1 MPNPLIRV
9 PIFPRVEEFVG
20 VWAMEP
26 TAFTTAL
33 ELIQR
38 MDLAAHMQTP
48 VPPLRASM
56 EKQVTNTGKAVAVIR
71 VLGTLMKQQTSMA
84 EGSSTIQL
92 RRELRLAAS
101 DPDVSAILLAIDS
114 PGGTVSGTDD
124 LAAEVRNARKSKP
137 VWAFI
142 EDFGA
147 SAAYWIASQC
157 EKVFAN
163 SDTALVGSIGT
174 LMTVYDFSG
183 AAEKEGIKTFVF
195 QTGSLKG
202 SGVPGSVITE
212 EQAAYFQGIVNSA
225 QVSFDAA
232 VRKGRGLSEK
242 QLGAI
247 RSGAVFSAGEAL
259 DRKLIDGIRTFEQTV
274 NELAKSAGHRPKA
287 ALPGGKPLEAKMNQ
301 TFAEW
306 LTAKGFGSHTLDDTQ
321 RAALEA
327 AYNAERGAAL
337 LASQSLPT
345 RNVDADIEADRL
357 RYAVEERRRDAIRAA
372 CEKYGNP
379 TMEVAGGE
387 RVTISSLA
395 IEKGWSIDKATL
407 EAIRYGRP
415 NVPNIITGAAH
426 PNATKPLVLEAALS
440 MSLGQKTLEKNFK
453 PEVLEAA
460 HKSYR
465 GGIGLQ
471 QLIMTAAVDNG
482 YAHSP
487 GEKIRM
493 GNLREVLGYAFPQR
507 HASGFSTT
515 SLSGILGNVAN
526 KEIREGYEEEDQSIF
541 QVVGIK
547 SSNNF
552 HAATS
557 YRLLDDMEYEEVGPG
572 GEIPHGKV
580 DQESYTRQV
589 KTFAKMF
596 ALTMQNIV
604 NDDMQAFADIRT
616 RIGKGSMKKLNKVG
630 WTAWLSNA
638 ATIWTTARTNYIT
651 GATTNL
657 GTDGVGLGL
666 GIKAFRQ
673 MKSPSADGSKR
684 VGGGAT
690 VGGSPSILLVPPE
703 IEGNADKLFMGEKLN
718 VGSGAGE
725 ENIYRNKYRPVVSSF
740 ISDTGIH
747 SSASTTAWWL
757 LRNPKDKAAV
767 VISFL
772 DGQQTPTVEESD
784 ADFNTLGIQFRGW
797 HCFGADPAEYLA
809 GVMSKGAA

>member
-9 PIFPRVEEFVG
+9 PFFPRVQEFVG

-38 MDLAAHMQTP
+38 MDLAAHMQAP
-48 VPPLRASM
+48 AAPLRAAM
-56 EKQVTNTGKAVAVIR
+56 EKQATGTGKTVAVIR

-92 RRELRLAAS
+92 RRELRLAAA
-101 DPDVSAILLAIDS
+101 DPDVAAIMLAIDS

-124 LAAEVRNARKSKP
+124 LAAEVRSARKSKP
-137 VWAFI
+137 VWAYI
-142 EDFGA
+142 EDLGA

-183 AAEKEGIKTFVF
+183 AAEKEGVKTFVF
-195 QTGSLKG
+195 QTGALKG
-202 SGVPGSVITE
+202 AGAPGSAITE

-225 QVSFDAA
+225 QESFDAA

-242 QLGAI
+242 QLAAI

-259 DRKLIDGIRTFEQTV
+259 DRKLIDGIRTFEQTF
-274 NELAKSAGHRPKA
+274 NDLAKSAGHRPKA
-287 ALPGGKPLEAKMNQ
+287 AIPGGKPLEAKMNQ

-306 LTAKGFGSHTLDDTQ
+306 LTAKGFDPSALNDSMRATLEV
-321 RAALEA
+321 AF
-327 AYNAERGAAL
+327 NAERGAAL
-337 LASQSLPT
+337 LASQPIPT
-345 RNVDADIEADRL
+345 RNIETDIEADRL

-372 CEKYGNP
+372 CERHGNP
-379 TMEVAGGE
+379 SMEVANGE

-395 IEKGWSIDKATL
+395 IEKGWTLDKATL

-426 PNATKPLVLEAALS
+426 PNATKPLVLEAALAT
-440 MSLGQKTLEKNFK
+440 SLGQSVEKNYK

-493 GNLREVLGYAFPQR
+493 GNLREVLSYAFPQR
-507 HASGFSTT
+507 HASGGFSTV

-526 KEIREGYEEEDQSIF
+526 KEILEGYQEEDQTIF
-541 QVVGIK
+541 EIAAIK
-547 SSNNF
+547 SVNNF
-552 HAATS
+552 HAVTS
-557 YRLLDDMEYEEVGPG
+557 YRLLDDMEYEELGPG
-572 GEIPHGKV
+572 GEIKHGKV

-604 NDDMQAFADIRT
+604 NDDMQAFADIKSRLG
-616 RIGKGSMKKLNKVG
+616 RGSMKKLNKVG
-630 WTAWLSNA
+630 WTKFLSNI
-638 ATIWTTARTNYIT
+638 ATFWTTARTNYIS
-651 GATTNL
+651 GATTTL
-657 GTDGVGLGL
+657 LTDGVGLGL

-673 MKSPSADGSKR
+673 MRSPSADGAKR
-684 VGGGAT
+684 VGMGAT
-690 VGGSPSILLVPPE
+690 VGGQPSILLVPPE
-703 IEGNADKLFMGEKLN
+703 LEGAADRLFMGEKLN
-718 VGSGAGE
+718 VGSGPGE
-725 ENIYRNKYRPVVSSF
+725 ENTYRNKYRPVVASQL
-740 ISDTGIH
+740 SDSTYSGY
-747 SSASTTAWWL
+747 STTAWWL
-757 LRNPKDKAAV
+757 LRNPKDKAPLV
-767 VISFL
+767 LSFL

-784 ADFNTLGIQFRGW
+784 ADFNTLGIQFRGY
-797 HCFGADPAEYLA
+797 HCFGADEAEYLS